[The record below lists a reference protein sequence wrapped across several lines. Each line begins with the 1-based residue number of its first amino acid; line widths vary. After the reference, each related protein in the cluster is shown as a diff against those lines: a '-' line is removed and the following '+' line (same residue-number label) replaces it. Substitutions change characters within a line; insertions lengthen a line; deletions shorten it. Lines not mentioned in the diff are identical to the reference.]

1 MRKSF
6 GFGRHTVARLAA
18 SVVAGAV
25 AFGAVPAQAEKL
37 SMATPWGGGP
47 LLELMAK
54 GFAERVGFLTN
65 EAHTVEVFPGGTLGK
80 ALKVTDAVRKGVA
93 QLGHNWAGYD
103 WGIDRTGVLFGG
115 FAGSP
120 PVDVLQSWYYKGG
133 GLELYQEWRMEKFG
147 VVAFPCGSIPRE
159 IFMHSHKRVV
169 SLSDYKGMKVR
180 TSGAWA
186 EIAQKLGAST
196 VILAGAEVYPAL
208 ERKVV
213 DAIEWGT
220 PSMNKAGGFYKAAK
234 YIVVPGL
241 HQPAAVQECEVNK
254 EVWEAMSP
262 RDQKLLML
270 AGKLT
275 TLDASMTIN
284 HDDAPVFEEFI
295 KSNEVVD
302 VDQAFRDAAMA
313 ATADWAAEQAADN
326 PWFARVWEHQQAYA
340 KTFANAHRY
349 R

>member
-1 MRKSF
+1 MSKRNGLS
-6 GFGRHTVARLAA
+6 VLAA
-18 SVVAGAV
+18 GLLAGSVTLGAGTAN
-25 AFGAVPAQAEKL
+25 AEKL

-47 LLELMAK
+47 LLEMMAK
-54 GFAERVGFLTN
+54 GFAERVEFLTDG
-65 EAHTVEVFPGGTLGK
+65 EVTIEVFPGGTLGK
-80 ALKVTDAVRKGVA
+80 ALKVTQTVQKGVA

-120 PVDVLQSWYYKGG
+120 SIDVLLSWYFKGG
-133 GLELYQEWRMEKFG
+133 GAEMLQEWRMEEFG
-147 VVAFPCGSIPRE
+147 VVSFPCGSLPRE
-159 IFMHSHKRVV
+159 VFMHSHKKVQT
-169 SLSDYKGMKVR
+169 LDDYKGMKVR

-234 YIVVPGL
+234 YIIVPGL
-241 HQPAAVQECEVNK
+241 HQPAATQECEFNK
-254 EVWEAMSP
+254 EVWDNLSERNRA
-262 RDQKLLML
+262 LMIE
-270 AGKLT
+270 AGKWT
-275 TLDASMTIN
+275 TIDAAMTIN
-284 HDDAPVFEEFI
+284 HDDGPVFEEFL

-302 VDQAFRDAAMA
+302 VDQAFKDAAA
-313 ATADWAAEQAADN
+313 KATAEWAAEQAEKN
-326 PWFARVWEHQQAYA
+326 EWFAKVWNHQQEYA
-340 KTFANAHRY
+340 KQFANAHRY